1 MCSQWMK
8 HTNIKNTGRQN
19 SWEDISAVRSWPT
32 RIARQKS
39 QLTLSSYIKYFS
51 SYQSW
56 TVPSFATY
64 VTAAA
69 SLVEE
74 SVIAYRLSFKE
85 CLDVNFYWWWGWR
98 WYILY
103 SRQSL
108 YDLYLVHNG
117 LQNFP
122 SFFHFTSNHIITS
135 ILFTSY
141 PRLPVT

>member
-1 MCSQWMK
+1 
-8 HTNIKNTGRQN
+8 
-19 SWEDISAVRSWPT
+19 
-32 RIARQKS
+32 
-39 QLTLSSYIKYFS
+39 
-51 SYQSW
+51 
-56 TVPSFATY
+56 VPSFATY

-108 YDLYLVHNG
+108 YDLYL
-117 LQNFP
+117 
-122 SFFHFTSNHIITS
+122 
-135 ILFTSY
+135 
-141 PRLPVT
+141 